1 MKDETEVAAPPA
13 ASTAPPTTTLRR
25 YTFALTL
32 TDRPG
37 GMELI
42 AATFAHRG
50 VSIHSTLGNDGALDP
65 DGRAQVIITFS
76 ATPARKE
83 ALKGA
88 LSRLSRVVALAE
100 HTDDD
105 NAVYKTALLRIEAER
120 ASDLAD
126 AAAVLNLAHLVIT
139 TVLDRSG
146 RHHFEYGEA
155 TYTVTGPPP
164 DVDALI
170 ADLKARHRLR
180 AAAHATLAL

>member
-1 MKDETEVAAPPA
+1 MKDEQETDAAL
-13 ASTAPPTTTLRR
+13 APPTISRR
-25 YTFALTL
+25 FTFALTL

-65 DGRAQVIITFS
+65 DGRAQVIVTFS
-76 ATPARKE
+76 AAPPRKE

-88 LSRLSRVVALAE
+88 LSRLSRVVALVE

-105 NAVYKTALLRIEAER
+105 GGVHKTALLRIEAES

-126 AAAVLNLAHLVIT
+126 AAAALNLTRLVIT
-139 TVLDRSG
+139 MVLDRSG
-146 RHHFEYGEA
+146 RRNGEYGEA

-170 ADLKARHRLR
+170 ADLKARHILR

>member
-1 MKDETEVAAPPA
+1 MNEEKEASAP
-13 ASTAPPTTTLRR
+13 ASVVPLTTLRR

-65 DGRAQVIITFS
+65 DARAQVIITFS

-88 LSRLSRVVALAE
+88 LSRLSRVVTLAE
-100 HTDDD
+100 HTEDD
-105 NAVYKTALLRIEAER
+105 NGVYKAALIRLKSSEGVGATAPPNR
-120 ASDLAD
+120 AR
-126 AAAVLNLAHLVIT
+126 LVIT
-139 TVLDRSG
+139 TVGDQAASG
-146 RHHFEYGEA
+146 DGA
-155 TYTVTGPPP
+155 PDAVTYMVTGSPP

-170 ADLKARHRLR
+170 EDLKERGVLR